1 MSDPA
6 QKGGPVR
13 IFPSRSA
20 KPLPEPPVP
29 IGSTGP
35 PGTLPRRRR
44 EGGIMPA
51 LGTRLRQI
59 HMTTGQQTCC
69 DCSEDLTA
77 RELNYRIVLRCTA
90 VGPDH

>member
-1 MSDPA
+1 MTDPA
-6 QKGGPVR
+6 QKGRPVR

-20 KPLPEPPVP
+20 KRLPELPVSLA
-29 IGSTGP
+29 STGQ
-35 PGTLPRRRR
+35 PGGFLHRRK
-44 EGGIMPA
+44 EGGIVPA

-59 HMTTGQQTCC
+59 HMMAGQQTCC

-77 RELNYRIVLRCTA
+77 RELNYRVVLRCTA